1 MYKVSFDFPY
11 GKTWLKSF
19 FVDDRV
25 SHSIQIPE
33 FTENEAE
40 AKIYDDEQQAINDGR
55 FYAGK
60 YNYEVVKI
68 WVMPIYTHSTARKLS
83 CGVVIHK

>member
-19 FVDDRV
+19 FVDDRH
-25 SHSIQIPE
+25 SHAIIIPE
-33 FTENEAE
+33 FTSDPDDALKYTDKTQAE
-40 AKIYDDEQQAINDGR
+40 NDGK

-60 YNYEVVKI
+60 YGYEVVK
-68 WVMPIYTHSTARKLS
+68 VQ
-83 CGVVIHK
+83 

>member
-19 FVDDRV
+19 FVDNRA
-25 SHSIQIPE
+25 SHSIEIPE
-33 FTENEAE
+33 FTSNEKE
-40 AKIYDDEQQAINDGR
+40 ALIYTEKQQAENDGR

-60 YNYEVVKI
+60 YNYTVVE
-68 WVMPIYTHSTARKLS
+68 L
-83 CGVVIHK
+83 

>member
-1 MYKVSFDFPY
+1 M
-11 GKTWLKSF
+11 WLKSF

-40 AKIYDDEQQAINDGR
+40 AKLYESETEAKNDGK

-60 YNYEVVKI
+60 YNFEVVKI
-68 WVMPIYTHSTARKLS
+68 
-83 CGVVIHK
+83 

>member
-1 MYKVSFDFPY
+1 MYKVSFNFPY

-33 FTENEAE
+33 FTEHEAE
-40 AKIYDDEQQAINDGR
+40 AKLYESETEAKNDGK

-60 YNYEVVKI
+60 YNFEVVKI
-68 WVMPIYTHSTARKLS
+68 
-83 CGVVIHK
+83 

>member
-1 MYKVSFDFPY
+1 M
-11 GKTWLKSF
+11 WLKSF

-40 AKIYDDEQQAINDGR
+40 AKLYESETEAKNDGK

-60 YNYEVVKI
+60 YGFTVVKI
-68 WVMPIYTHSTARKLS
+68 
-83 CGVVIHK
+83 

>member
-1 MYKVSFDFPY
+1 MYKVSFNFPY

-40 AKIYDDEQQAINDGR
+40 AKLYESETEAKNESRLFIRTAPHEIYRAV
-55 FYAGK
+55 F
-60 YNYEVVKI
+60 
-68 WVMPIYTHSTARKLS
+68 
-83 CGVVIHK
+83 VVINNYINSTNTCDFIRV

>member
-19 FVDDRV
+19 FIDNRH
-25 SHSIQIPE
+25 SHSIEIPE
-33 FTENEAE
+33 FTSAASEAL
-40 AKIYDDEQQAINDGR
+40 IYTNKQQAENDGK

-60 YNYEVVKI
+60 YNYEVVEF
-68 WVMPIYTHSTARKLS
+68 
-83 CGVVIHK
+83 

>member
-19 FVDDRV
+19 FVDDRI

-33 FTENEAE
+33 FTKDEAE
-40 AKIYDDEQQAINDGR
+40 AKVYESETEAKNDGR
-55 FYAGK
+55 FYAG
-60 YNYEVVKI
+60 NYSFTVVKI
-68 WVMPIYTHSTARKLS
+68 
-83 CGVVIHK
+83 

>member
-40 AKIYDDEQQAINDGR
+40 ACSA
-55 FYAGK
+55 
-60 YNYEVVKI
+60 
-68 WVMPIYTHSTARKLS
+68 
-83 CGVVIHK
+83 

>member
-33 FTENEAE
+33 FTKDEAE
-40 AKIYDDEQQAINDGR
+40 AKVYDDEQQAKNDGR
-55 FYAGK
+55 FYAG
-60 YNYEVVKI
+60 NYSFTVVKI
-68 WVMPIYTHSTARKLS
+68 
-83 CGVVIHK
+83 